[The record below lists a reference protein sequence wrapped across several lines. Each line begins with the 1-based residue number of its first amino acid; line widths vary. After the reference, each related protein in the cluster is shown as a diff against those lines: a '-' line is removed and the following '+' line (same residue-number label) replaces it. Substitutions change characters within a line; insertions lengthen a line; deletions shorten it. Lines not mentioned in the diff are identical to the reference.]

1 MLALAG
7 CDLEIP
13 KDKEL
18 AYMQGGMEVSELPV
32 TKPSIVKDD
41 SLEPLYGVTKA
52 DGTEW
57 TTADGLS
64 ISFYLE
70 GYTNDW
76 SMIFQTDAGSF
87 ALTCL
92 QYCENGDWQ
101 ANAWPVGY
109 PSENS
114 PAATYDVYLN
124 ADCFVTINITP
135 SDITFYKNGDK
146 MFHYADGDAD
156 EGGDTK
162 KIGWAGDSPSSISG
176 KYFPATMSKW
186 CTGILDAI
194 QDEGIYCIHP
204 TDSWANGSAGDY
216 SMTYFIVKEAIDAD
230 GAAALYENYKSYF

>member
-18 AYMQGGMEVSELPV
+18 VYAQGGMEVSELPV

-76 SMIFQTDAGSF
+76 SMIFQVPSGNWGTTTAH
-87 ALTCL
+87 
-92 QYCENGDWQ
+92 QCENSGWV
-101 ANAWPVGY
+101 ANAFG
-109 PSENS
+109 N
-114 PAATYDVYLN
+114 AAGNGVWDQFNNVECY
-124 ADCFVTINITP
+124 VTISISADGYMKFYKDGELVTTYGGDAPGGFAVCEFKITP
-135 SDITFYKNGDK
+135 GKWVQNILSDIEN
-146 MFHYADGDAD
+146 
-156 EGGDTK
+156 
-162 KIGWAGDSPSSISG
+162 
-176 KYFPATMSKW
+176 
-186 CTGILDAI
+186 
-194 QDEGIYCIHP
+194 EGIYCIHP
-204 TDSWANGSAGDY
+204 TDSWANGNAGDY
-216 SMTYFIVKEAIDAD
+216 FMTYFIVDRALSDEEAKD
-230 GAAALYENYKSYF
+230 LSQNYKTYFEGAE